1 MASDTYDLDWDDDPF
16 GGDLDFDMDF
26 DMDPYAKKGFVG
38 GMASGFLSGIVDETV
53 GSGEARMRTL
63 RTILPKSFSTA
74 LDRVSWAGRR
84 FDELK
89 TEFKEENASS
99 VKSLQSIAGHL
110 SKKMGER
117 MPSSITN
124 ELENFSQ
131 KDFSSW
137 EKLGSYEA
145 GGLSI
150 EETTEYDVTAA
161 LDRSLEAQEG
171 MFSALGDSLNA
182 MSAQV
187 GGMITASIS
196 SGNRQLVNIES
207 GMRDLVNYQR
217 NVQLRM
223 DQAKLSLLAKTYVSN
238 VKYYKFMEKGIHTEI
253 AELKKIQKASMMS
266 DYQKTSTFTASKE
279 FMRNKLFNTVGK
291 RVGGLTGLIK
301 DKFGKS
307 ARQEGYQGGNFAL
320 EQIADMLDMSDGMPM
335 SKGMIG
341 DLIGKQLGSM
351 FVSNIP
357 YFFERGKGKDWIN
370 KLAAKNPKE
379 AKQFQ
384 EMFGKLTNFGNKA
397 SYASTSGVGLIN
409 YLAEDYEAMDEME
422 YLDYQDYLDQL
433 PPGKKPIPKAI
444 WVAKNAATNKAK
456 ASVNSFMSE
465 ITKSRGTQYTL
476 NKRNVKD
483 LNNPGIWKETNNITL
498 NEVIPGLL
506 SKILTSTEGIRT
518 GENNIE
524 SVSYNYMRGQFQT
537 DSEKRISVKAD
548 LMPYGDFSRYAQA
561 ALEMVDGLDTE
572 RTLSPG
578 ARKALAQQIAKDVD
592 QEKGFNP
599 FYYLGDIPNVSGAHQ
614 KEIHAVMKRHFG
626 LNDQDVSEFKSAKGF
641 DKLKRMTDMRS
652 NEGNERLNVAS
663 ATAANM
669 KDLFPNVAERIDMLR
684 STGNEQLLRDLGVI
698 YTEAG
703 VEKVNMDIFHERLGQ
718 FMENP
723 NNPQLKGMFDNTS
736 KKPVSDGKGG
746 FIVPKSP
753 TGSLSNNNTFNE
765 LNSSISDLSAQLG
778 RLIDNTSRVDTERSS
793 GPRAYFDTHTG
804 EVVSN
809 IDKIATST
817 SNMDLLFTELLSI
830 VKDGK
835 LFSKQAKSQTEERQA
850 DRYNFDVVNRLKKIL
865 PTNIL
870 GKGFEMVMQNQ
881 PLILGSILGGV
892 SSHFIQNPIL
902 AAAAGVG
909 GIALGALVQHWGKSD
924 YEDGIGDEPS
934 DDEDILDENGNKILT
949 SAKLKA
955 GDYYDAVKRR
965 VIKTW
970 RDIKGPLFD
979 AANKVTITI
988 KELGGKI
995 FGPDGRAVV
1004 LSGITKI
1011 KDAAVGAYNFI
1022 DPLTRIKSVMEMGK
1036 NLIYQQDVYV
1046 KGEKT
1051 PRLRAIKFKEG
1062 EYSIEDSTGSIKP
1075 IWGWNE
1081 INGPV
1086 YDSEGNEVISQV
1098 EFDQGLITATGQKV
1112 RAVGSA
1118 ASGLA
1123 GTAAGLARSGLDNIL
1138 GKFGYNRPQGD
1149 TEGSG
1154 VGKTGQSSNRGV
1166 ERRLDRIYAILSQ
1179 KFGIDIPD
1187 NFDGESDPIG
1197 SPIAKGL
1204 RLNSLEDKI
1213 RQAKAEKQE
1222 KVQDSI
1228 IDIAEGMKEPK
1239 EGEKTEKQG
1248 IFGKL
1253 FSLMG
1258 GMGDFAMR
1266 LIKNPIGTLGGLIM
1280 GSLVNSGKRL
1290 ASIGSMLFSG
1300 VLGVA
1305 SPIFKLMKWGF
1316 TALTKATMAKTAAG
1330 GLGDALGSAG
1340 KGGLR
1345 GKIGG
1350 ALGKLGG
1357 RGKMLAAL
1365 LGTGAVVGGGMYA
1378 ADAFGGEA
1386 EPADGDVYEDGK
1398 DDNGPKLTTMEKVVD
1413 TASDFFLPTLALKT
1427 AKEFLLPKAASDF
1440 IENKGVFW
1448 APDGTFFTDRR
1459 EAQAYI
1465 DGTGGVSAK
1474 EIPDSLQ
1481 RRIRYAQYGIKSIDS
1496 NLAKRVSKLEQALI
1510 PHLAIANNRASFTQ
1524 NAPVAQILQQFAKGG
1539 DSVPFDQ
1546 VHTWF
1551 NARFKPVFLLYAVA
1565 VSIGRHGDINEFDRK
1580 ESYEVTLLC
1589 ERVRTSMGT
1598 LDPFP
1603 YEVQVQIDPREGIL
1617 NRVMTEN
1624 LVSSLLSELR
1634 KKYPTPEEEFKLETD
1649 VERRNRVLNEKTP
1662 EGLAGWFS
1670 NSYGDRANKLA
1681 QEEVDR
1687 KFQTPQAVR
1696 EVDISDLHK
1705 DANTAIDPFTMV
1717 RLGVYGNIDN
1727 MPWRVDAVL
1736 RLERYCEDLIN
1747 TLGTEP
1753 VFSGNPT
1760 RVFNLFKAQF
1770 RIETANGE
1778 SNWHLWFQNRFLP
1791 VLQQYV
1797 KEMKRLRNQLPKQGW
1812 RSLSD
1817 TNKAK
1822 LARFL
1827 SETRVIYQQ
1836 EEVSVWDVKVSP
1848 FENSNS
1854 GSWPDRVEKYLKS
1867 LDAKA
1872 TKARLKEPELE
1883 DERSLTYDER
1893 ASGGKISS
1901 SQVQVNTNALF
1912 DKVYGKNRNVSAG
1925 NVGIYGG
1932 GTGNS
1937 FTADGRNNN
1946 GLGFGTNYNL
1956 QGGNVNLGWSDTF
1969 NPEFQKLAG
1978 DDKGIKMDPAQGE
1991 QLLLNH
1997 LLKAGVTDKKM
2008 LALAL
2013 AMAKKETGNYSATVE
2028 NTNWSAP
2035 TLKRYFRNIPD
2046 MATAEKVAA
2055 MSPPERA
2062 MYVYG
2067 RAPKGP
2073 TLGNTKPEDGWLYRG
2088 RGLFQLTGK
2097 ANYEKFKQE
2106 TGIDVVSN
2114 PRIVSEDPNVMA
2126 ESAVRFLLNSKAMR
2140 SIAQTGDFETAMRGI
2155 NGGNPVPGSD
2165 ERRQYY
2171 QEYLDRLNRGDISV
2185 PDTGEQGPVQIS
2197 NEQALLPSVPDSNV
2211 PPDHVDGNKA
2221 VSPDAKEDINS
2232 LMNAADTAKVS
2243 NKPVSP
2249 TSVPTASPASK
2260 PKVPTPPP
2268 SIAAPQQPSNTATNT
2283 PAVNQSNVMKTSTK
2297 EVPVELKLPDGPLA
2311 VNDEANTAA
2320 MARLITSVD
2329 TLNEGINRLAKQ
2341 QSGVRMN

>member
-16 GGDLDFDMDF
+16 GGDIDFDMDF

-53 GSGEARMRTL
+53 GSGEARMRSL

-137 EKLGSYEA
+137 EKLGSYET

-150 EETTEYDVTAA
+150 EETSEYDVTAA

-171 MFSALGDSLNA
+171 MFSALGETLNT
-182 MSAQV
+182 MSAHV

-266 DYQKTSTFTASKE
+266 DYQKTSNFTASKE

-409 YLAEDYEAMDEME
+409 YLAEDYEAMDEMQ

-518 GENNIE
+518 GEKNIE

-599 FYYLGDIPNVSGAHQ
+599 FYYLGDIPNVSGSHQ

-703 VEKVNMDIFHERLGQ
+703 VEKVNMNIFHERLGQ

-753 TGSLSNNNTFNE
+753 TGSSSTNNTFNE

-778 RLIDNTSRVDTERSS
+778 RLIDNTSKVDTERSS

-909 GIALGALVQHWGKSD
+909 GIALGALVQHWGKTD
-924 YEDGIGDEPS
+924 YAEGVGDEPS

-979 AANKVTITI
+979 VANKVTITV

-995 FGPDGRAVV
+995 FGADGRAVV

-1036 NLIYQQDVYV
+1036 NLIYQQDVFV

-1086 YDSEGNEVISQV
+1086 YNSEGNEVISQV

-1154 VGKTGQSSNRGV
+1154 IGKSGQSSNRGV

-1248 IFGKL
+1248 VFGKL

-1290 ASIGSMLFSG
+1290 ASIGTMLFSG

-1305 SPIFKLMKWGF
+1305 SPIFKIMKWGF
-1316 TALTKATMAKTAAG
+1316 TALTKATMAKTAAS
-1330 GLGDALGSAG
+1330 GLGDALGGAG
-1340 KGGLR
+1340 RGGMR

-1350 ALGKLGG
+1350 VLSKLGG
-1357 RGKMLAAL
+1357 RGKMMAAL

-1378 ADAFGGEA
+1378 ADAFGSEA
-1386 EPADGDVYEDGK
+1386 EPTDGDVYEDGK
-1398 DDNGPKLTTMEKVVD
+1398 DGNGPKLTTMEKVVD
-1413 TASDFFLPTLALKT
+1413 TTSDFFLPTLALKT
-1427 AKEFLLPKAASDF
+1427 AKEFLLPKAATDF

-1465 DGTGGVSAK
+1465 DGTGGVSTK

-1481 RRIRYAQYGIKSIDS
+1481 RRIRYAQYGIKSIDG

-1510 PHLAIANNRASFTQ
+1510 PHLAIANNRASFSQ
-1524 NAPVAQILQQFAKGG
+1524 SAPVAQILQQFAKGG

-1662 EGLAGWFS
+1662 DGLAGWFS

-1696 EVDISDLHK
+1696 EIDISDLHK
-1705 DANTAIDPFTMV
+1705 DANTAIDAFTMV

-1747 TLGTEP
+1747 TLGTEA

-1770 RIETANGE
+1770 RIETTNGE
-1778 SNWHLWFQNRFLP
+1778 TNWHLWFQNRFLP

-1836 EEVSVWDVKVSP
+1836 EEVTVWDVKASP

-1883 DERSLTYDER
+1883 DERSLTYDEK
-1893 ASGGKISS
+1893 ASGSKVNY
-1901 SQVQVNTNALF
+1901 SQVQANTNALF

-1946 GLGFGTNYNL
+1946 GLGYGTNYNL

-2035 TLKRYFRNIPD
+2035 TLKKYFRNIPD

-2055 MSPPERA
+2055 LSPAERA

-2067 RAPKGP
+2067 KAPKGP

-2185 PDTGEQGPVQIS
+2185 PDTGEQGAVQIS
-2197 NEQALLPSVPDSNV
+2197 NEQAQLPSVPDSNV
-2211 PPDHVDGNKA
+2211 PPDHIDGNKA
-2221 VSPDAKEDINS
+2221 VNPDAKEDINS

-2249 TSVPTASPASK
+2249 TSTPTASPASK

-2268 SIAAPQQPSNTATNT
+2268 SIAAPQPPSNTATNT
-2283 PAVNQSNVMKTSTK
+2283 PAVNPSSVMKTPTK

>member
-16 GGDLDFDMDF
+16 GGDIDFDMDF

-38 GMASGFLSGIVDETV
+38 GMVSGFLSGIVDETV
-53 GSGEARMRTL
+53 GSGEARMRSL

-137 EKLGSYEA
+137 EKLGSYET

-150 EETTEYDVTAA
+150 EETSEYDVAAA

-171 MFSALGDSLNA
+171 MFSALGETLNT
-182 MSAQV
+182 MSAHV

-409 YLAEDYEAMDEME
+409 YLAEDYEAMDEMQ

-518 GENNIE
+518 GEKNIE

-561 ALEMVDGLDTE
+561 ALEMVDGLDPE

-599 FYYLGDIPNVSGAHQ
+599 FYYLGDIPNVSGSHQ

-753 TGSLSNNNTFNE
+753 TGSSSTNNTFNE

-778 RLIDNTSRVDTERSS
+778 RLIDNTSKVDTERSS

-909 GIALGALVQHWGKSD
+909 GIALGALVQHWGKTD
-924 YEDGIGDEPS
+924 YAEGVGDEPS

-1149 TEGSG
+1149 TEASG
-1154 VGKTGQSSNRGV
+1154 TGKPGQSSNRGV

-1290 ASIGSMLFSG
+1290 ASIGKMLFSG
-1300 VLGVA
+1300 VLGAA

-1316 TALTKATMAKTAAG
+1316 TALTKATMAKTAAS
-1330 GLGDALGSAG
+1330 GLGDTLGGAG
-1340 KGGLR
+1340 RGGMR

-1350 ALGKLGG
+1350 VLSKLGG

-1378 ADAFGGEA
+1378 ADAFGSEA
-1386 EPADGDVYEDGK
+1386 EPTDGDVYEDGK

-1427 AKEFLLPKAASDF
+1427 AKEFLLPKAATDF

-1481 RRIRYAQYGIKSIDS
+1481 RRIRYAQYGIKSIDG

-1510 PHLAIANNRASFTQ
+1510 PHLAIANNRASFSQ
-1524 NAPVAQILQQFAKGG
+1524 SAPVAQILQQFAKGG

-1662 EGLAGWFS
+1662 DGLAGWFS
-1670 NSYGDRANKLA
+1670 NSYGDRVNKLA

-1696 EVDISDLHK
+1696 EIDISDLHK
-1705 DANTAIDPFTMV
+1705 DANTAIDAFTMV

-1747 TLGTEP
+1747 TLGTET

-1770 RIETANGE
+1770 RIETTNGE
-1778 SNWHLWFQNRFLP
+1778 TNWHLWFQNRFLP

-1883 DERSLTYDER
+1883 DERSLTYDEKL
-1893 ASGGKISS
+1893 SGSKVNY
-1901 SQVQVNTNALF
+1901 SQVQANTNALF

-1946 GLGFGTNYNL
+1946 GLGYGTNYNL

-2035 TLKRYFRNIPD
+2035 TLKKYFRNIPD

-2055 MSPPERA
+2055 LSPAERA

-2067 RAPKGP
+2067 KAPKGP

-2185 PDTGEQGPVQIS
+2185 PDTGEQGAVQIS
-2197 NEQALLPSVPDSNV
+2197 NEQAQLPSVPDSNV

-2221 VSPDAKEDINS
+2221 VNPDAKEDINS

-2260 PKVPTPPP
+2260 PKAPTPPP
-2268 SIAAPQQPSNTATNT
+2268 SIAAPQQPVNTATNT
-2283 PAVNQSNVMKTSTK
+2283 PAVNPSNVMKTPTK

>member
-1 MASDTYDLDWDDDPF
+1 
-16 GGDLDFDMDF
+16 
-26 DMDPYAKKGFVG
+26 
-38 GMASGFLSGIVDETV
+38 
-53 GSGEARMRTL
+53 
-63 RTILPKSFSTA
+63 
-74 LDRVSWAGRR
+74 
-84 FDELK
+84 
-89 TEFKEENASS
+89 
-99 VKSLQSIAGHL
+99 
-110 SKKMGER
+110 
-117 MPSSITN
+117 
-124 ELENFSQ
+124 
-131 KDFSSW
+131 
-137 EKLGSYEA
+137 
-145 GGLSI
+145 
-150 EETTEYDVTAA
+150 
-161 LDRSLEAQEG
+161 
-171 MFSALGDSLNA
+171 
-182 MSAQV
+182 
-187 GGMITASIS
+187 
-196 SGNRQLVNIES
+196 
-207 GMRDLVNYQR
+207 
-217 NVQLRM
+217 
-223 DQAKLSLLAKTYVSN
+223 
-238 VKYYKFMEKGIHTEI
+238 
-253 AELKKIQKASMMS
+253 
-266 DYQKTSTFTASKE
+266 
-279 FMRNKLFNTVGK
+279 
-291 RVGGLTGLIK
+291 
-301 DKFGKS
+301 
-307 ARQEGYQGGNFAL
+307 
-320 EQIADMLDMSDGMPM
+320 MLDMSDGMPM

-357 YFFERGKGKDWIN
+357 YFFERGKGKEWIS

-384 EMFGKLTNFGNKA
+384 EMFGKLSNFGNKA

-409 YLAEDYEAMDEME
+409 YLAEDYEAMDEMQ

-433 PPGKKPIPKAI
+433 PPGKKPLPKAI
-444 WVAKNAATNKAK
+444 WTVKNAASNKAK

-498 NEVIPGLL
+498 NEVIPGLIARTNQ
-506 SKILTSTEGIRT
+506 ILENIRT
-518 GENNIE
+518 GKNDAEM
-524 SVSYNYMRGQFQT
+524 VSYNYMRGQFQT
-537 DSEKRISVKAD
+537 DSEKRVSVKAD

-561 ALEMVDGLDTE
+561 ALEMVDGLDPE

-599 FYYLGDIPNVSGAHQ
+599 FYYLGDIPNISGSHQ
-614 KEIHAVMKRHFG
+614 KEIHAVMKKHFG
-626 LNDQDVSEFKSAKGF
+626 LNDQDVSEFKGAKGF

-652 NEGNERLNVAS
+652 EQGNERLNIAS

-703 VEKVNMDIFHERLGQ
+703 VEKVNMNIFHERLGQ

-723 NNPQLKGMFDNTS
+723 NNPQLKGMFDTTS

-753 TGSLSNNNTFNE
+753 TGSTSTNNTFNE
-765 LNSSISDLSAQLG
+765 LNSSISDLSAQLS
-778 RLIDNTSRVDTERSS
+778 RLVDNTSKVNTEGSK
-793 GPRAYFDTHTG
+793 GHQGYFDTHTG
-804 EVVSN
+804 EVITN

-817 SNMDLLFTELLSI
+817 SNMDALFTELLTI

-835 LFSKQAKSQTEERQA
+835 LFNKQAKSETEERQA
-850 DRYNFDVVNRLKKIL
+850 DRYNSDVINRLKKIL

-909 GIALGALVQHWGKSD
+909 GVALGALVQHWGKVD
-924 YEDGIGDEPS
+924 NENAVGDEPS
-934 DDEDILDENGNKILT
+934 DEEDILDENGNPILK

-965 VIKTW
+965 VINTW
-970 RDIKGPLFD
+970 RDIKGPIFD
-979 AANKVTITI
+979 AAEKVTITI

-995 FGPDGRAVV
+995 FGADGRAVV
-1004 LSGITKI
+1004 LSGIVKL
-1011 KDAAVGAYNFI
+1011 KDAVVGAYNFV

-1051 PRLRAIKFKEG
+1051 PRLRAVKFKEG
-1062 EYSIEDSTGSIKP
+1062 EYSVEDTTGSIKP

-1081 INGPV
+1081 ITGPV
-1086 YDSEGNEVISQV
+1086 YDSEGNEVISQI

-1123 GTAAGLARSGLDNIL
+1123 GTAAGLARSGLDTIL
-1138 GKFGYNRPQGD
+1138 GKFGYNRPQSD
-1149 TEGSG
+1149 TEGS
-1154 VGKTGQSSNRGV
+1154 VGGKPGQGSNRGV

-1197 SPIAKGL
+1197 SPITKGL

-1213 RQAKAEKQE
+1213 RQEKAEKQE

-1239 EGEKTEKQG
+1239 EGDKPEKQG

-1266 LIKNPIGTLGGLIM
+1266 LIKNPIGTLGSLVM
-1280 GSLVNSGKRL
+1280 GSLVNSSKRL
-1290 ASIGSMLFSG
+1290 GKIGSMLFSG

-1305 SPIFKLMKWGF
+1305 SPIFKLMKAGF
-1316 TALTKATMAKTAAG
+1316 TALTKATLAKSAATGLGG
-1330 GLGDALGSAG
+1330 GLGGA
-1340 KGGLR
+1340 R

-1350 ALGKLGG
+1350 VLSKLGG

-1378 ADAFGGEA
+1378 ADAFGNEE
-1386 EPADGDVYEDGK
+1386 EPVDGDVYEDGK
-1398 DDNGPKLTTMEKVVD
+1398 DETGPKLTTMEKVVD
-1413 TASDFFLPTLALKT
+1413 TASDFFLPTIALKT

-1465 DGTGGVSAK
+1465 DGTGGQEVK
-1474 EIPDSLQ
+1474 EVPNSLQ
-1481 RRIRYAQYGIKSIDS
+1481 RRIRYAQYGIKDIEG
-1496 NLAKRVSKLEQALI
+1496 NLAKRVSKMEQALI
-1510 PHLAIANNRASFTQ
+1510 PHLAITNNRASFTQ
-1524 NAPVAQILQQFAKGG
+1524 NAPVAEIVKQFAKGG
-1539 DSVPFDQ
+1539 DNVPYDQ

-1565 VSIGRHGDINEFDRK
+1565 VSVGRHGDINEFDRK
-1580 ESYEVTLLC
+1580 ENYEVTLLC

-1603 YEVQVQIDPREGIL
+1603 YEVQVQIDKREGIL

-1624 LVSSLLSELR
+1624 LVSSLLADLR

-1662 EGLAGWFS
+1662 DGLAGWFS
-1670 NSYGDRANKLA
+1670 NSYGDRANRLA

-1687 KFQTPQAVR
+1687 KFQTPQAVK
-1696 EVDISDLHK
+1696 EIDISDLHK
-1705 DANTAIDPFTMV
+1705 DANTAIDAFTMT

-1736 RLERYCEDLIN
+1736 RLERYCEDLVN
-1747 TLGTEP
+1747 SLGTEP

-1778 SNWHLWFQNRFLP
+1778 SNWHIWFQNRFLP
-1791 VLQQYV
+1791 VLLQYV

-1812 RSLSD
+1812 KSLSD
-1817 TNKAK
+1817 TNKAR

-1836 EEVSVWDVKVSP
+1836 EELTVWDIKASP
-1848 FENSNS
+1848 FENSSS

-1883 DERSLTYDER
+1883 DERSLTFEEK
-1893 ASGGKISS
+1893 ANGIKPSAN
-1901 SQVQVNTNALF
+1901 QVQANTNALF

-1925 NVGIYGG
+1925 NVGMYGG

-1937 FTADGRNNN
+1937 FTSDGRNNN
-1946 GLGFGTNYNL
+1946 GIGYGTYYNL
-1956 QGGNVNLGWSDTF
+1956 QGGNTNLGWSDTF

-1978 DDKGIKMDPAQGE
+1978 NDNGIKMDPQQGE

-2035 TLKRYFRNIPD
+2035 TLRKYFRNIPD
-2046 MATAEKVAA
+2046 MATAEKVAS

-2185 PDTGEQGPVQIS
+2185 PDTGEQGAVQIS
-2197 NEQALLPSVPDSNV
+2197 NEQAQLPAAPDANV
-2211 PPDHVDGNKA
+2211 PKDHLDGNKA
-2221 VSPDAKEDINS
+2221 VNPDPKEDINK
-2232 LMNAADTAKVS
+2232 LLNTVDNTKVPT
-2243 NKPVSP
+2243 KPVT
-2249 TSVPTASPASK
+2249 TSTTTTASPSSK
-2260 PKVPTPPP
+2260 PKAPTPPP
-2268 SIAAPQQPSNTATNT
+2268 SIAAPPQQPSGLATST
-2283 PAVNQSNVMKTSTK
+2283 PAVNTNNVMKTPTK
-2297 EVPVELKLPDGPLA
+2297 EVPVELKLPDGPLS

-2329 TLNEGINRLAKQ
+2329 ALNEGINRLAKQ